1 MGVVLAEASAWTYVT
16 ASYAITIGLLGGYT
30 AWLLKKG
37 RKVGKQL
44 PPEDRK
50 WSS

>member
-16 ASYAITIGLLGGYT
+16 ATYAIAVGLFGGYT
-30 AWLLKKG
+30 AWVISKG
-37 RKVGKQL
+37 RKVGRQL
-44 PPEDRK
+44 PPEERK